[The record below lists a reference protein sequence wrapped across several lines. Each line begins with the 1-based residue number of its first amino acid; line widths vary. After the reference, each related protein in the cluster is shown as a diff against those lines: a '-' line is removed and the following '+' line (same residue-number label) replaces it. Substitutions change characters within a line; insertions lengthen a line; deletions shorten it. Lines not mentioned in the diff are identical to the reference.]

1 MSVPLCSD
9 DRAEV
14 NERSFA
20 LALGRRADAA
30 GSGTMSAA
38 EAPHITRFNCPNCAA
53 IYDLVRTKA
62 VTN

>member
-1 MSVPLCSD
+1 MSVALRSD
-9 DRAEV
+9 DRAKV

-20 LALGRRADAA
+20 LVLGLSADTG